1 MTPPSAIDAAPDS
14 SPAMSP
20 APVSLSRIGQ
30 IAIVVKDVERATAF
44 YRDALG
50 MRFLFAFPGLA
61 FFDCDGTR
69 LMLSRAEKKEFD
81 HPSSILYFRVSDIQS
96 AYATLRER
104 KVSFEDQPHVVARLT
119 DHDLWM
125 CFFRDL
131 DDNIFA
137 LMSEVTK
144 S

>member
-1 MTPPSAIDAAPDS
+1 MTAASTP
-14 SPAMSP
+14 SPAMATP
-20 APVSLSRIGQ
+20 TLSLSRIGQ

-61 FFDCDGTR
+61 FFDCDGVR
-69 LMLSRAEKKEFD
+69 LMISRPEKKEFD
-81 HPSSILYFRVSDIQS
+81 HPSSILYFRVADIQE
-96 AYATLRER
+96 AYQTLRSR
-104 KVSFEDQPHVVARLT
+104 SVAFEDEPHIVARMT

-131 DDNIFA
+131 DDNFLA
-137 LMSEVTK
+137 LMSEVAK
-144 S
+144 A

>member
-1 MTPPSAIDAAPDS
+1 MTATTPLSAPTSMPPL
-14 SPAMSP
+14 
-20 APVSLSRIGQ
+20 SLSRIGQ
-30 IAIVVKDVERATAF
+30 IAIVVHDVERATAF

-61 FFDCDGTR
+61 FFDCDGVR
-69 LMLSRAEKKEFD
+69 IMLSRPEKKEFD
-81 HPSSILYFRVSDIQS
+81 HPSSILYFKVDEIHS
-96 AYATLRER
+96 AYETLRSR
-104 KVSFEDQPHVVARLT
+104 DVKFDDAPHIIARMP

-131 DDNIFA
+131 DDNMFG
-137 LMSEVTK
+137 LMCEVGK